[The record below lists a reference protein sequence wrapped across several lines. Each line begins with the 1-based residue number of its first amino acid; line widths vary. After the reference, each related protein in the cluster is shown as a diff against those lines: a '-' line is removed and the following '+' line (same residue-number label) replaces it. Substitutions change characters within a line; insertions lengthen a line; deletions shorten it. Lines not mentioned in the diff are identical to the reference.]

1 MECMR
6 PTYENSIHS
15 TRSSTTLSMTK
26 GSNTS
31 IQAKTL
37 GEDILDVVGVNRFEV
52 LVMSTFSDDDDRLT
66 LASFT
71 VLHNAKPIGTQMSR
85 VRGEKLTL
93 LIRLHISSS
102 QESAVGGR
110 SGRRM

>member
-6 PTYENSIHS
+6 LTYENSIHS
-15 TRSSTTLSMTK
+15 TRSSTTLGMTK

-37 GEDILDVVGVNRFEV
+37 GEDVLDVVGVNRFEV
-52 LVMSTFSDDDDRLT
+52 LVMGTFSDDDDRLT

-71 VLHNAKPIGTQMSR
+71 VLHNAKHIGTRMSR
-85 VRGEKLTL
+85 MRGEKLTL

>member
-1 MECMR
+1 MR

-15 TRSSTTLSMTK
+15 TRSSTTLGMTK

-37 GEDILDVVGVNRFEV
+37 GEDVLDVVGVNRFEV
-52 LVMSTFSDDDDRLT
+52 LVMGTFSDDDDRLT

-71 VLHNAKPIGTQMSR
+71 VLYHAEYISIPI
-85 VRGEKLTL
+85 V
-93 LIRLHISSS
+93 
-102 QESAVGGR
+102 QEER
-110 SGRRM
+110 I